1 VAILIRFTPS
11 GLTRDQYWSVGKK
24 LEDGGHWPPPGLL
37 AHVCFGS
44 NGDLRV
50 SEVWES
56 REQQEQFAQALM
68 PVLEQEGIGF
78 AGEPEFLDVE
88 GYDLK
93 DARTE
98 PPWS

>member
-1 VAILIRFTPS
+1 
-11 GLTRDQYWSVGKK
+11 
-24 LEDGGHWPPPGLL
+24 
-37 AHVCFGS
+37 
-44 NGDLRV
+44 
-50 SEVWES
+50 
-56 REQQEQFAQALM
+56 M